1 MPPPARRR
9 AVRRDKSSPLKAR
22 GVGELGIYG
31 VGASVANAI
40 YNPCGVR
47 VRDYP
52 LRLDKLLARMPAI
65 A

>member
-1 MPPPARRR
+1 M
-9 AVRRDKSSPLKAR
+9 RRDKSSPLKAR